1 LNRNDQFD
9 QASNNSGSDQLDSDG
24 SMSGS
29 EFDQLSLEYL
39 PNELMYN
46 TQFKNSDVDM
56 ILNGEECN
64 NKKMLFEFFRG
75 ITLCHQANVTRDV
88 HSEKCTFT
96 GVHND
101 ELFTLDFC

>member
-1 LNRNDQFD
+1 
-9 QASNNSGSDQLDSDG
+9 
-24 SMSGS
+24 MSGS